1 MYSAL
6 VPIQSLR
13 HSLEVSQKQCELVD
27 LGDVQ
32 FFVVFGFFPFF
43 LIATPKN
50 YLLKFGD
57 GISCLSWSVWHNWH
71 MRICLES
78 LQTL

>member
-32 FFVVFGFFPFF
+32 FFVVLGFFLFF
-43 LIATPKN
+43 FNSYPKELLAQIWGW
-50 YLLKFGD
+50 YLLFELV
-57 GISCLSWSVWHNWH
+57 CLA
-71 MRICLES
+71 
-78 LQTL
+78 